1 MEGNRDE
8 AEKCIGIAR
17 DALEAG
23 DRDRALRF
31 LSKAQKLYP
40 TDTARGEQRGGGTG
54 GSPRSR
60 NGECQAWASSE
71 GVQRTF
77 STPSYPPALTRNPR
91 CHQGSAFFHSTQGWF
106 VFPAG
111 LHGRGW

>member
-54 GSPRSR
+54 GVTTVQKRRTP
-60 NGECQAWASSE
+60 GL
-71 GVQRTF
+71 GVK
-77 STPSYPPALTRNPR
+77 
-91 CHQGSAFFHSTQGWF
+91 
-106 VFPAG
+106 
-111 LHGRGW
+111 